1 MTKRSTEA
9 WKVIHEEISEKNVL
23 RMSELIALQETKFLI
38 GYMGTPVIEIRNNL
52 CMDIVHKNDYKYVLS
67 NSYDLVQEVA
77 LFLCGNMGRKLFDTY
92 RVDKKGKTITIQM
105 QAQYEMDKLVSY
117 KIRHMKTDC
126 SLEELTDSQ
135 MPTTEI
141 QEETTE
147 ENYDAVNRIIASLNL
162 NETQRAA
169 LQYRMNGMSYPQI
182 ARELCR
188 ATSTIYECLQ
198 RVQKKY
204 VEVYQLNLN
213 FV

>member
-38 GYMGTPVIEIRNNL
+38 GYMGTPVIEIRKKL
-52 CMDIVHKNDYKYVLS
+52 CVDIAHKKDYKYVLS
-67 NSYDLVQEVA
+67 NSYDLVQEIA
-77 LFLCGNMGRKLFDTY
+77 LFLCENMGRKLFDTY
-92 RVDKKGKTITIQM
+92 RVDKKGKAITIQM
-105 QAQYEMDKLVSY
+105 QAQYVMDKLVSY

-141 QEETTE
+141 QEETTAE
-147 ENYDAVNRIIASLNL
+147 KYDVVDRIIASLNL
-162 NETQRAA
+162 NETQHKV

-198 RVQKKY
+198 KVQKKY
-204 VEVYQLNLN
+204 LALHS
-213 FV
+213 